1 LPKKFHN
8 EQTLLLQNV
17 TVTDVQLEYIVKE
30 KYFEKQK
37 YIFQMTILNKL
48 PYMYFQLKESV
59 ENKNIIR
66 FFNF

>member
-1 LPKKFHN
+1 LPKKFHI

-17 TVTDVQLEYIVKE
+17 TVTDVQLEHIVKK

-37 YIFQMTILNKL
+37 YIFQMTTLNKL
-48 PYMYFQLKESV
+48 SYMHFQLKESV
-59 ENKNIIR
+59 ENKNIIG